1 MTLAVSLT
9 TLPLVAYYFHQI
21 PWLGLFTNMAIVPLV
36 GIVVI
41 PIGLLAGVAVLVS
54 GAETLPLGMVNQWI
68 FDLFAQMVV
77 GLSQVPGAEWHVAS
91 PSISSI
97 FLFWS
102 MLVAVV
108 LLRHRPIIHG
118 VVSPC
123 WWGFLS
129 GGHGL
134 HAPSGIQERY
144 E

>member
-1 MTLAVSLT
+1 MMLAVSLT

-41 PIGLLAGVAVLVS
+41 PIGLLAGVTVLVS

-68 FDLFAQMVV
+68 FDLFAQIVV

-97 FLFWS
+97 FLF
-102 MLVAVV
+102 
-108 LLRHRPIIHG
+108 
-118 VVSPC
+118 
-123 WWGFLS
+123 
-129 GGHGL
+129 
-134 HAPSGIQERY
+134 
-144 E
+144 